1 MTDSKRFLMT
11 DKTLSNLSEYTKD
24 RNRKCEKRYEK
35 QELEKGKVIEHLNNW
50 NPTRGFKKHA
60 S

>member
-1 MTDSKRFLMT
+1 MT

-35 QELEKGKVIEHLNNW
+35 EELEKGKVIEHLDNW
-50 NPTRGFKKHA
+50 NPTRGFKKHG

>member
-1 MTDSKRFLMT
+1 MT

-24 RNRKCEKRYEK
+24 RNRKCEKKYEK
-35 QELEKGKVIEHLNNW
+35 PELEKGKVIEHLNNW
-50 NPTRGFKKHA
+50 NLTREFKKHV